1 MKKILVLGATGMAGH
16 LVSFFLLEEGYAV
29 TTYSRSPFGG
39 GVNIYGNALDKGE
52 ITKVIREGKY
62 DVVINCIG
70 LLNEV
75 CDARL
80 GDAIYLNGYLP
91 HLLCEITRDMNT
103 KIIHVSTDCVF
114 SGKTGPYYEN
124 SYKDG
129 ETLYDKTKA
138 LGEICDDKN
147 LTFRCSIIG
156 PDMNECGRG
165 LFNWFMKQTGSING
179 YGSVYWTGVTTITL
193 AKAIKAAIEQN
204 LTGLYNLVNNNKI
217 SKYALL
223 CELNKIFEKGLE
235 INRTDDIVLA
245 KELINTR
252 KDFSFVVPSYEM
264 MALELKQWVYNHAE
278 LYSHYF
284 K

>member
-1 MKKILVLGATGMAGH
+1 MAGH
-16 LVSFFLLEEGYAV
+16 LVSFFLLEEGYPV
-29 TTYSRSPFGG
+29 TTYSRSPFRG
-39 GVNIYGNALDKGE
+39 GVNILGNALDKGE
-52 ITKVIREGKY
+52 ITKVIQEGKY

-80 GDAIYLNGYLP
+80 GEAIYLNSYLP
-91 HLLCEITRDMNT
+91 HLLCEITQDMNT

-138 LGEICDDKN
+138 LGEIYDDKN

-156 PDMNECGRG
+156 PDMNEQGRG
-165 LFNWFMKQTGSING
+165 LFNWFMRQTGSING

-204 LTGLYNLVNNNKI
+204 LTGIYNLVNNNKI

-223 CELNKIFEKGLE
+223 CELNKNFEKGLE

-252 KDFSFVVPSYEM
+252 NDFSFVVPSYEKM
-264 MALELKQWVYNHAE
+264 VLELKQWVYNHAE